1 MAKGEVHMTTSAPPH
16 ETDQRTINPPNQSH
30 STRRRT
36 ENMMAWV
43 FSTPALILLIIFL
56 VIPFIMA
63 IGLAFTDQRLIPNPN
78 LPTQFIGFRNF
89 IRLFQ
94 DEAFLRGLLN
104 NFYFVLVVV
113 PIQTGLALILAILIN
128 QKLRGMNFY
137 RTVYFAP
144 VVTSMVVVAVVWTFL
159 YNPGEGLINAFI
171 RFITFGQVEG
181 FNWLKDTRLVFPAIM
196 LLSIW
201 QGVGFQMV
209 IYLAGL
215 QEIPTD
221 LYEAADVDGANTI
234 QQFLYITIPQL
245 RNTTIFVVLSTTI
258 LAFKLFDQVKVMT
271 DGGPQNA
278 SMTTMLYVIEQGW
291 GQLKVGYASA
301 VSVVFFLIVLLISIL
316 QRVFLREE
324 RQVE

>member
-1 MAKGEVHMTTSAPPH
+1 
-16 ETDQRTINPPNQSH
+16 
-30 STRRRT
+30 
-36 ENMMAWV
+36 
-43 FSTPALILLIIFL
+43 
-56 VIPFIMA
+56 
-63 IGLAFTDQRLIPNPN
+63 
-78 LPTQFIGFRNF
+78 
-89 IRLFQ
+89 
-94 DEAFLRGLLN
+94 
-104 NFYFVLVVV
+104 
-113 PIQTGLALILAILIN
+113 
-128 QKLRGMNFY
+128 
-137 RTVYFAP
+137 
-144 VVTSMVVVAVVWTFL
+144 
-159 YNPGEGLINAFI
+159 
-171 RFITFGQVEG
+171 VEG

-221 LYEAADVDGANTI
+221 LYEAANVDGANTL

-301 VSVVFFLIVLLISIL
+301 ISVVFFLIVLLISIL